1 MEKAKT
7 TTRVPEVISFC
18 KEHDF
23 NAELVGKWVWITFDE
38 KPDSYLRKT
47 LKDFG
52 FRWSKRRGKWAHNC
66 GHPTKSAYQ
75 SSPWDKYHRHVISG
89 PNANS

>member
-1 MEKAKT
+1 MKDSQT
-7 TTRVPEVISFC
+7 PNVFEVIDFC
-18 KEHDF
+18 KELDLE
-23 NAELVGKWVWITFDE
+23 ADLVGQWIWISFDD
-38 KPDSYLRKT
+38 KPDRELRRT

-75 SSPWDKYHRHVISG
+75 SDPWEKYDHRMVTG
-89 PNANS
+89 QTVNN